1 LCGNFNTFGIASGK
15 TMKFKIEMEVE
26 YSNFEYDNSIP
37 EGKARSMING
47 MQREQTQWAV
57 EDALKMAGFNPV
69 TLAIYKVRNG

>member
-1 LCGNFNTFGIASGK
+1 
-15 TMKFKIEMEVE
+15 
-26 YSNFEYDNSIP
+26 
-37 EGKARSMING
+37 MING

>member
-1 LCGNFNTFGIASGK
+1 
-15 TMKFKIEMEVE
+15 MKFKIELEVE
-26 YSNFEYDNSIP
+26 YSNFAIP